1 MVEQPIAANIDVA
14 LLTMAVD
21 DDFSLRRLERYLT
34 LAWDSG
40 STPVVVLTKADLA
53 EPETLEDLLVQ
64 VDGVAFGV
72 ECITTSARTGAGLA
86 RLREVLEPG
95 TVGVLLGSSGWA
107 NPASSTHSQALSC
120 RPCRTSARST
130 ARASHHDVPT
140 AAGTALG
147 CVPGG
152 HAWAAGVATV
162 GR

>member
-1 MVEQPIAANIDVA
+1 MLAEDHQSLARILDVEPRRGLLTRKRPGDTAHDAVVEQPIAANIDVA

-86 RLREVLEPG
+86 RLRR
-95 TVGVLLGSSGWA
+95 SWNRARWA
-107 NPASSTHSQALSC
+107 SC
-120 RPCRTSARST
+120 RVFRSGQIQPLQRTR
-130 ARASHHDVPT
+130 R
-140 AAGTALG
+140 
-147 CVPGG
+147 
-152 HAWAAGVATV
+152 
-162 GR
+162 R